1 MTYATY
7 ADYLRSPVWAAIRG
21 CILTRARQRCQA
33 CNSPHALEVH
43 HRRYGVWGH
52 EDDDDLIC
60 LCAECHTLFT
70 TWQARRA
77 EIIAELE
84 ERMSLRTCGWC
95 KFFMPDPDIS
105 WEGECWRLHP
115 CLPMPGPAQQ
125 TVSPTV
131 SRGATCLFWERGLS
145 ETPKT

>member
-43 HRRYGVWGH
+43 HRRYGVWGQ

-115 CLPMPGPAQQ
+115 AFSPMSRSDTCIFGETEPSEKNMMAPADKI
-125 TVSPTV
+125 
-131 SRGATCLFWERGLS
+131 A
-145 ETPKT
+145 